1 MSYEKH
7 SGSVSLNIC
16 FTAIFAALCCV
27 CTFISVP
34 LPIGYFNL
42 GDVFV
47 LLSAWF
53 LGPILG
59 PVSAG
64 VGTALADIL
73 MGFAVY
79 APATLIIKG
88 LMALVAFW
96 VYKLMKPLFKKTRL
110 DFIPRA
116 VSAIAGESIMVLGY
130 FFFEAVILS
139 YGMGAAASIF
149 GNCLQAVAGTVGS
162 VVLATAIYS
171 SKLTK
176 RYFDK

>member
-1 MSYEKH
+1 MLSKKYN
-7 SGSVSLNIC
+7 GSVSLNIC

-47 LLSAWF
+47 LLSAWL

-59 PVSAG
+59 TVAAG

-88 LMALVAFW
+88 LMALTAFG
-96 VYKLMKPLFKKTRL
+96 VYKLLKPLFKKSKL

-116 VSAIAGESIMVLGY
+116 LSAIAGESIMVMGY
-130 FFFEAVILS
+130 FFFEAVVLR
-139 YGMGAAASIF
+139 YGMGATASIF
-149 GNCLQAVAGTVGS
+149 GNCLQAVAGVVGS
-162 VVLATAIYS
+162 VCLASAIYS
-171 SKLTK
+171 SRFAK
-176 RYFDK
+176 RYFE